1 MNGSREFAAGRSTLL
16 FLKHVLRKIFLEDWL
31 LKLTAIL
38 ITFALWYGVS
48 VLSKKG
54 TATLSAQLV
63 FRHSDDTVVM
73 SAGVQDVRISVA
85 GNDQLIGQLYGR
97 KDLSVTADLTQ
108 TETGD
113 QVIVLT
119 PQSISANLPPGIK
132 VDDVQPSRIAVKLE
146 PLEKKDL
153 PVEAAITGEPA
164 AGYEVYSTT
173 VTPARA
179 EVSGPQSVMDT
190 LSSVPTGAVD
200 ISGKKSDVTA
210 RQMPI
215 VINNPMVTVSNNSV
229 FDVTVSIGEKRIE
242 RSFSLTA
249 NSKRVTAVLFGPKS
263 IVTKL
268 KPADIKV
275 DIVKGDSGNDLPQ
288 LTLPESARNA
298 VEIRDVKLH

>member
-1 MNGSREFAAGRSTLL
+1 MNGTREFAAGRPVLL

-31 LKLTAIL
+31 LKLTALL
-38 ITFALWYGVS
+38 ITFGLWYGVS

-54 TATLSAQLV
+54 TATFAAQLV

-113 QVIVLT
+113 QVVVLT
-119 PQSISANLPPGIK
+119 PQNVSTNLPPGIK

-146 PLEKKDL
+146 PLDKKDL
-153 PVEAAITGEPA
+153 PVEAALTGEPA
-164 AGYEVYSTT
+164 AGFEVYSTT
-173 VTPARA
+173 VTPAHA
-179 EVSGPQSVMDT
+179 QVSGPQSVMET

-200 ISGKKSDVTA
+200 ISGAKSDVKA
-210 RQMPI
+210 GQMPI

-229 FDVTVSIGEKRIE
+229 FDVTVSIGEKRVE

-249 NSKRVTAVLFGPKS
+249 NGKRITAALFGPRS
-263 IVTKL
+263 ILAKL
-268 KPADIKV
+268 KPTDIKV

-288 LTLPESARNA
+288 LTLPESTRNA